1 MIATVVETKDL
12 LQTVLFST
20 VAGVGLTAAF
30 SMAIW
35 GATRFVD
42 LSGDKRPLAAALA
55 AFLAVVCLLVCLA
68 AVVFGLIVMTSK

>member
-20 VAGVGLTAAF
+20 VAGVGLTFAF

-42 LSGDKRPLAAALA
+42 LSGDERPLAAALA
-55 AFLAVVCLLVCLA
+55 AILAVVCLLICLA
-68 AVVFGLIVMTSK
+68 AVAFGLIVMTSK